1 MSDYLVTLSLGPV
14 QSLISAARRTRDLW
28 CGSWLLSEASRAAAR
43 TLDEAHPG
51 CLIFPALTG
60 EHLAPQNGPA
70 EGANVSNVLRAE
82 IQQSDSAAIRALC
95 DEAKSAAAVRLREL
109 GEKARQ
115 KATVRDDVWRTQID
129 DILECYAAW
138 VAVTDDNYRA
148 ASAKLGAILAARKAT
163 RNFRQCGPF
172 SASGLPKSSLD
183 GALETVLPD
192 RLSDTARRRLGLSK
206 NEQLDALGAMKRLAG
221 EVEQFTPYSRI
232 AADPW
237 IEDLNETQRQR
248 LCKAYEPLVPD
259 RATRVRGNGGT
270 YNALP
275 FDAQMLYSS
284 RLESERAETDGREDV
299 AVAAFEKCVRE
310 VRRQGGIG
318 EPVPY
323 AAILKADGDRMGE
336 FLSQATSASESRR
349 MSKALHEFASQVRKV
364 VQRHRGH
371 AVYAGGDDVLALLP
385 LAGALDCAK
394 ELAEEFARRMRHATG
409 DLGGEADALPTLSVG
424 LGIGHFMEPLGALRA
439 RAERA
444 EKRAKGDDADCP
456 RNALAIVLGV
466 RSGDEHCW
474 RVNWSDDAARED
486 LARAAEA
493 FRDRALPSRI
503 VYDLRGIDLRLAWL
517 RQDSS
522 STAEGMRRAELRR
535 LLDRARVPGANRG
548 ICDELQALL
557 ERRVD
562 AEGLDK
568 TAEML
573 IIARW
578 LAARTAADVGER

>member
-1 MSDYLVTLSLGPV
+1 MPDYLVTLSLGPV

-51 CLIFPALTG
+51 CLVFPALTG
-60 EHLAPQNGPA
+60 EHLAPQDGPA
-70 EGANVSNVLRAE
+70 EGANVSNVLRAQ
-82 IQQSDSAAIRALC
+82 IQQSDGAAIRALC
-95 DEAKSAAAVRLREL
+95 DEAKSAAAARLREL

-138 VAVTDDNYRA
+138 VAVTDDYRA
-148 ASAKLGAILAARKAT
+148 ASARLGATLAARKAT
-163 RNFRQCGPF
+163 RNFRQCRPL

-192 RLSDTARRRLGLSK
+192 RLGDTVRRQLGLSR

-221 EVEQFTPYSRI
+221 KVEQFTPYSRL

-237 IEDLNETQRQR
+237 IEDLDKTQRQR
-248 LCKAYEPLVPD
+248 LCAAYEPLVQEH
-259 RATRVRGNGGT
+259 RATRVRGNDGT

-284 RLESERAETDGREDV
+284 RLESERAEADDQEG
-299 AVAAFEKCVRE
+299 AALAAFEQCVRE

-336 FLSQATSASESRR
+336 FLSQAANAEQSRA
-349 MSKALHEFASQVRKV
+349 MSQALHEFASQVRQV

-385 LAGALDCAK
+385 LAGALDCAQ
-394 ELAEEFARRMRHATG
+394 ELAREFARWMRHVTG
-409 DLGGEADALPTLSVG
+409 DLGGEADAIPTLSAG
-424 LGIGHFMEPLGALRA
+424 LGIGHFMEPLGTLRA

-444 EKRAKGDDADCP
+444 EKRAKGDGADCP

-474 RVNWSDDAARED
+474 RVNWSDDEALDD
-486 LARAAEA
+486 LARATEA

-503 VYDLRGIDLRLAWL
+503 AYDLRGIDRRLAWL
-517 RQDSS
+517 RQDFNA
-522 STAEGMRRAELRR
+522 TAEGMRRAELHR
-535 LLDRARVPGANRG
+535 LLDRARVPGGNRS
-548 ICDELQALL
+548 ICAELQALI
-557 ERRVD
+557 ERRVKK
-562 AEGLDK
+562 EGLCR